1 MLWVTGDL
9 HGGNSAYHISS
20 ARFKP
25 TQKRG
30 DICFCC
36 GDLGGVWFH
45 DYHTNMSN
53 KRNEDY
59 FLEQKL
65 RQRVLWL
72 AVDGNHENFARLFGG
87 EFSVVELF
95 GGKAYK
101 IRDHV
106 YYLKRGEVFEIEGK
120 RFLAFGGANSHDRFG
135 AKVRSFAWG
144 RDHDYIPPRKEGI
157 DWWAE
162 EIPSKEDFDNACRN
176 LDRVGWQVDQVIT
189 HTCPK
194 SQRKHFL
201 QSSRVSD
208 PVEDMLEE
216 IYQRLD
222 FKEWHFGHFH
232 IEKKEGKFH
241 CHWEKVK
248 GIQEQVNINAK
259 NSG

>member
-9 HGGNSAYHISS
+9 HGGDSAYHISS

-25 TQKRG
+25 AKRG

-36 GDLGGVWFH
+36 GDLGGVWWH
-45 DYHTNMSN
+45 DYDTNV
-53 KRNEDY
+53 KHQRNEDF

-72 AVDGNHENFARLFGG
+72 AVDGNHENFARLLGG
-87 EFSVVELF
+87 EFPIVELF

-135 AKVRSFAWG
+135 ANVRSFAWG
-144 RDHDYIPPRKEGI
+144 GGVDYTPPRKEGI
-157 DWWAE
+157 DWWPE

-176 LDRVGWQVDQVIT
+176 LDRIGWQVDHVIS

-201 QSSRVSD
+201 QSSRVPD

-232 IEKKEGKFH
+232 IEKNEGRFH

-248 GIQEQVNINAK
+248 GIQGQENINAK